1 MKTKIIITSILLLV
15 GVSIGVMKYWH
26 LFPYIVIH
34 GQVLDESNNTIN
46 NATVHA
52 FFGVNDEE
60 YTKTGDNGKFTTK
73 IFSYDWSNGGK
84 GPPGFSISIPGY
96 RQYWGYL
103 VKRKAWGP
111 TFYNVKVKLQHGP
124 EEPPIKE
131 DL

>member
-60 YTKTGDNGKFTTK
+60 YTKTGDNGKF
-73 IFSYDWSNGGK
+73 
-84 GPPGFSISIPGY
+84 ISIPGY